1 MRPWGTAF
9 KTDCLRKIRKHTQI
23 DSDLESKP
31 APKPQSLR
39 ASPKKVVRGNGETW

>member
-9 KTDCLRKIRKHTQI
+9 KMDCLYKIRKYTQI

-31 APKPQSLR
+31 PDNRKTFAHRLGRLGQAMTGIP
-39 ASPKKVVRGNGETW
+39 